1 MSWLEA
7 VYPQRR
13 QARLLDPR
21 TKIFVLLSVSVVVVC
36 LDQPISLLALTAF
49 ASCVALA
56 IRPSRAFWM
65 TWIPISAIGIWGMVA
80 SQALFY
86 SEYPRTAVWVLV
98 SPETPVVGALTG
110 GVAVYREGLAH
121 GLVQSLRFVV
131 MLTLGLLVGFTTERR
146 DLLAGLLWC
155 RIPSAMAFMVTA
167 ALRFI
172 PTVISEARQ
181 VLETQRLRGAN
192 LLSWSPWKT
201 LRGLLNFLKP
211 ILIRNIRRARLVADA
226 AETRGFTPDMDPKR
240 WQASS
245 IRPLR
250 LHRGELLLFFA
261 VACVTLGVLGAKL
274 SHWIYVHRLAQSD
287 WLRYVSGF
295 ASHYL

>member
-13 QARLLDPR
+13 QGRLLDPR
-21 TKIFVLLSVSVVVVC
+21 TKIFVLLCVSVVVVC
-36 LDQPISLLALTAF
+36 LDQPVSLLALTAF
-49 ASCVALA
+49 AFLVALGF
-56 IRPSRAFWM
+56 RPSRVFWL

-86 SEYPRTAVWVLV
+86 GAYPRTPVWVLV
-98 SPETPVVGALTG
+98 SPEAPVVGALTG
-110 GVAVYREGLAH
+110 GVAIYREGMVH

-131 MLTLGLLVGFTTERR
+131 TFTLGLLVGFTTERR

-155 RIPSAMAFMVTA
+155 RIPSAMAFMVTT

-172 PTVISEARQ
+172 PTVVSEARQ
-181 VLETQRLRGAN
+181 VLETQRLRGAT

-201 LRGLLNFLKP
+201 IRGLLRFLKP
-211 ILIRNIRRARLVADA
+211 ILIRNIRRARLAADA
-226 AETRGFTPDMDPKR
+226 AETRGFTSNMDPKR

-245 IRPLR
+245 IRPLHLR
-250 LHRGELLLFFA
+250 RGELLLFFFMTCA
-261 VACVTLGVLGAKL
+261 TLGVLSAKIL
-274 SHWIYVHRLAQSD
+274 HWVYIHRLAQSD
-287 WLRYVSGF
+287 WLRHVSGF